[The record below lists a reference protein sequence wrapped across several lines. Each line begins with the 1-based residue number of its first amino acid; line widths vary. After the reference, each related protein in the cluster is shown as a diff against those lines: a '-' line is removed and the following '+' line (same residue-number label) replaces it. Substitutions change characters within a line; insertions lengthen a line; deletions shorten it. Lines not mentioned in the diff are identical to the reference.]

1 MNKKKYDLVVIGAGL
16 SSLMFLNRYLKK
28 FKTHSVLILES
39 KKNIKK
45 DQTFCVWEG
54 PGLDCIQQNFNLTP
68 KKTWNKILIQNQDKN
83 ISRTISPYQYV
94 CFDGYETF
102 NQLIKEHANQLEI
115 IRNISVDKIE
125 KEHDVFNVF
134 SKNKLFQGYY
144 VVDSRNNY
152 SDLDI
157 KSVHIK
163 QAFVGHE
170 IDLPVDTFHS
180 DQATIMSFKDN
191 SEEVEFTYILPFSS
205 KKALIET
212 TVFSKNPNLNN
223 IERRHKE
230 FLKVYAGYKIHRT
243 EKAIIPMAIMR
254 EIQENDVLKIGTNVG
269 MIRPSSGYSM
279 RRIASWILNIN
290 IVKLNKNN
298 HKYYQYKQDKLLNW
312 LDSIFL
318 KVIYFYPDQGPYL
331 FMQLF
336 SRVSM
341 PSLIRFLSDKPSM
354 LDLIRVLWS
363 MPKILMIKG
372 MQKNNV

>member
-1 MNKKKYDLVVIGAGL
+1 MNKKYDLVVIGAGL

-28 FKTHSVLILES
+28 FKKHSVLILES

-54 PGLDCIQQNFNLTP
+54 PGLDSIQKNFNLQP

-102 NQLIKEHANQLEI
+102 NRLIKEHANQVEI
-115 IRNISVDKIE
+115 KRNILVDKIE
-125 KEHDVFNVF
+125 KKHDVFNIF
-134 SKNKLFQGYY
+134 CKNKLFQGHY
-144 VVDSRNNY
+144 VVDSRNNDK
-152 SDLDI
+152 DLDVT
-157 KSVHIK
+157 SVHVK

-170 IDLPVDTFHS
+170 IDVPKDTFSS

-212 TVFSKNPNLNN
+212 TVFSKNPNLSS
-223 IERRHKE
+223 IARRHKE
-230 FLKVYAGYKIHRT
+230 LLKVYKDYKILRS
-243 EKAIIPMAIMR
+243 EKAIIPMAIVKD
-254 EIQENDVLKIGTNVG
+254 ETENTALRIGTNAG

-290 IVKLNKNN
+290 IVKLNEAN
-298 HKYYQYKQDKLLNW
+298 HKYYQYKQDKFLNW

-318 KVIYFYPDQGPYL
+318 KVIYYYPDQGPYL

-336 SRVSM
+336 SRVNMS
-341 PSLIRFLSDKPSM
+341 SLIRFLSDKPSI
-354 LDLIRVLWS
+354 LDLIKVLWS

>member
-1 MNKKKYDLVVIGAGL
+1 MNKKYDLVVIGAGL

-28 FKTHSVLILES
+28 FKKHSVLILES
-39 KKNIKK
+39 KKSIKK

-54 PGLDCIQQNFNLTP
+54 PGLDSIQKNFNLQP
-68 KKTWNKILIQNQDKN
+68 KKTWNKILIQDQDKN

-102 NQLIKEHANQLEI
+102 NRLIKEHANQVEI
-115 IRNISVDKIE
+115 KRNILVDKIE
-125 KEHDVFNVF
+125 KKHDVFNIF
-134 SKNKLFQGYY
+134 CKNKLFQGHY
-144 VVDSRNNY
+144 VVDSRNNDK
-152 SDLDI
+152 DLDVT
-157 KSVHIK
+157 SVHVK

-170 IDLPVDTFHS
+170 IDVPKDTFSS

-191 SEEVEFTYILPFSS
+191 LEEVEFTYILPFSS

-212 TVFSKNPNLNN
+212 TVFSKNPNLNS
-223 IERRHKE
+223 IARKHKE
-230 FLKVYAGYKIHRT
+230 LLKAYKDYKILRT
-243 EKAIIPMAIMR
+243 EKAIIPMAIMKDKT
-254 EIQENDVLKIGTNVG
+254 ENAALRIGTNAG
-269 MIRPSSGYSM
+269 MVRPSSGYSM

-290 IVKLNKNN
+290 IVKLNEAN
-298 HKYYQYKQDKLLNW
+298 HKYYQYKQDKFLNW
-312 LDSIFL
+312 LDSVFL

-336 SRVSM
+336 SRVNM
-341 PSLIRFLSDKPSM
+341 PSLIRFLSDKPSI
-354 LDLIRVLWS
+354 LDLIKVLWS

>member
-1 MNKKKYDLVVIGAGL
+1 MNKKYDLVVIGAGL

-28 FKTHSVLILES
+28 FKKHSVLILES

-54 PGLDCIQQNFNLTP
+54 PGLDSIQKNFNLQP

-102 NQLIKEHANQLEI
+102 NRLIKEHANQVEI
-115 IRNISVDKIE
+115 KRNILVDKIE
-125 KEHDVFNVF
+125 KKHDVFNIF
-134 SKNKLFQGYY
+134 CKNKLFQGHY
-144 VVDSRNNY
+144 VVDSRNNDK
-152 SDLDI
+152 DLDVT
-157 KSVHIK
+157 SVHVK

-170 IDLPVDTFHS
+170 IDLPKDTFSS

-212 TVFSKNPNLNN
+212 TVFSKNPNLNS
-223 IERRHKE
+223 IARKHKE
-230 FLKVYAGYKIHRT
+230 LLKVYKDYKVIRS
-243 EKAIIPMAIMR
+243 EKAIIPMAIVKD
-254 EIQENDVLKIGTNVG
+254 ETENAVLRIGTNVG
-269 MIRPSSGYSM
+269 MVRPSSGYSM

-290 IVKLNKNN
+290 IVKLNEAN
-298 HKYYQYKQDKLLNW
+298 HKYYQYKQDKFLNW

-318 KVIYFYPDQGPYL
+318 KVIYYYPDQGPYL

-336 SRVSM
+336 SRVNMS
-341 PSLIRFLSDKPSM
+341 SLIRFLSDKPSI
-354 LDLIRVLWS
+354 LDLIKVLWS

>member
-1 MNKKKYDLVVIGAGL
+1 MNKKYDLVVIGAGL

-28 FKTHSVLILES
+28 FKKHSVLILES

-54 PGLDCIQQNFNLTP
+54 PGLDSIQKNFNLQP
-68 KKTWNKILIQNQDKN
+68 KKTWNKILIQDQDKN

-102 NQLIKEHANQLEI
+102 NRLIKEHANQVEI
-115 IRNISVDKIE
+115 KRNILVDKIE
-125 KEHDVFNVF
+125 KKHDVFNIF
-134 SKNKLFQGYY
+134 CKNKLFQGHY
-144 VVDSRNNY
+144 VVDSRNNDK
-152 SDLDI
+152 DLDVT
-157 KSVHIK
+157 SVHVK

-170 IDLPVDTFHS
+170 IDVPKDTFSS

-212 TVFSKNPNLNN
+212 TVFSKNPNLNS
-223 IERRHKE
+223 IARKHKE
-230 FLKVYAGYKIHRT
+230 LLKVYKDYKVIRS
-243 EKAIIPMAIMR
+243 EKAIIPMAIVKD
-254 EIQENDVLKIGTNVG
+254 ETENAVLRIGTNVG
-269 MIRPSSGYSM
+269 MVRPSSGYSM

-290 IVKLNKNN
+290 IVKLNEAN
-298 HKYYQYKQDKLLNW
+298 HKYYQYKQDKFLNW

-318 KVIYFYPDQGPYL
+318 KVIYYYPDQGPYL

-336 SRVSM
+336 SRVNMS
-341 PSLIRFLSDKPSM
+341 SLIRFLSDKPSI
-354 LDLIRVLWS
+354 LDLIKVLWS

>member
-1 MNKKKYDLVVIGAGL
+1 MNKKYDLVVIGAGL

-28 FKTHSVLILES
+28 FKKHSVLILES

-54 PGLDCIQQNFNLTP
+54 PGLDSIQKNFNLQP
-68 KKTWNKILIQNQDKN
+68 KKTWNKILIQNQNRN
-83 ISRTISPYQYV
+83 IFRMISPYQYV

-115 IRNISVDKIE
+115 KRNIKVDKIE
-125 KEHDVFNVF
+125 KEHNVYNVY
-134 SKNKLFQGYY
+134 SKNKLFKGHY

-152 SDLDI
+152 ADLDVT
-157 KSVHIK
+157 SVHIK

-170 IDLPVDTFHS
+170 IDLPKDTFTS

-191 SEEVEFTYILPFSS
+191 SEEVEFTYILPFTS

-212 TVFSKNPNLNN
+212 TVFSKNPNLNS
-223 IERRHKE
+223 IARKQKE
-230 FLKVYAGYKIHRT
+230 LLKSYKGFKVLRT
-243 EKAIIPMAIMR
+243 EKAIIPMAI
-254 EIQENDVLKIGTNVG
+254 IKNKKENAELKIGTNAG
-269 MIRPSSGYSM
+269 MVRPSSGYSM

-290 IVKLNKNN
+290 IVKLNKAN
-298 HKYYQYKQDKLLNW
+298 HSHYQFKQNRLLNW

-318 KVIYFYPDQGPYL
+318 KVIYFYPDQGPHL

-354 LDLIRVLWS
+354 IDLIKVLWS

>member
-1 MNKKKYDLVVIGAGL
+1 MNKKYDLVVIGAGL

-28 FKTHSVLILES
+28 FKKHSVLILES

-54 PGLDCIQQNFNLTP
+54 PGLDSIQKNFNLQP
-68 KKTWNKILIQNQDKN
+68 KKTWDKILIQNQDKN

-102 NQLIKEHANQLEI
+102 NRLIKEHANQVEI
-115 IRNISVDKIE
+115 KRNILVDKIE
-125 KEHDVFNVF
+125 KQHDVFNVF
-134 SKNKLFQGYY
+134 CKNKLFQGQY
-144 VVDSRNNY
+144 VVDSRNNDK
-152 SDLDI
+152 DLDVT
-157 KSVHIK
+157 SVHVK

-170 IDLPVDTFHS
+170 IDVPKDTFSS

-212 TVFSKNPNLNN
+212 TVFSKNPNLNS
-223 IERRHKE
+223 IARKHKE
-230 FLKVYAGYKIHRT
+230 LLKVYKDYRILRS
-243 EKAIIPMAIMR
+243 EKAIIPMAIVKD
-254 EIQENDVLKIGTNVG
+254 ETENAALRIGTNVG
-269 MIRPSSGYSM
+269 MVRPSSGYSM

-290 IVKLNKNN
+290 IVKLNEAN
-298 HKYYQYKQDKLLNW
+298 HKYYQYKQDKFLNW

-336 SRVSM
+336 SRVNM
-341 PSLIRFLSDKPSM
+341 PSLIRFLSDKPSI
-354 LDLIRVLWS
+354 LDLIKVLWS

>member
-1 MNKKKYDLVVIGAGL
+1 MNKKYDLVVIGAGL

-28 FKTHSVLILES
+28 FKKHSVLILES

-54 PGLDCIQQNFNLTP
+54 PGLDSIQKNFNLQP

-102 NQLIKEHANQLEI
+102 NRLIKEHANQVEI
-115 IRNISVDKIE
+115 KRNILVDKIE
-125 KEHDVFNVF
+125 KKHDVFNVF
-134 SKNKLFQGYY
+134 CKNKLFQGHY
-144 VVDSRNNY
+144 VVDSRNNDK
-152 SDLDI
+152 DLDVT
-157 KSVHIK
+157 SVHVK

-170 IDLPVDTFHS
+170 IDVPKDTFSS

-212 TVFSKNPNLNN
+212 TVFSKNPNLNS
-223 IERRHKE
+223 IARKHKE
-230 FLKVYAGYKIHRT
+230 LLKAYKDYKILRT
-243 EKAIIPMAIMR
+243 EKAIIPMAIMKDKT
-254 EIQENDVLKIGTNVG
+254 ENAALRIGTNAG
-269 MIRPSSGYSM
+269 MVRPSSGYSM

-290 IVKLNKNN
+290 IVKLNEAN
-298 HKYYQYKQDKLLNW
+298 HKYYQYKQDKFLNW

-336 SRVSM
+336 SSVSM
-341 PSLIRFLSDKPSM
+341 PSLIRFLSDKPSI
-354 LDLIRVLWS
+354 LDLIKVLWS

>member
-1 MNKKKYDLVVIGAGL
+1 MNKRYDLVVIGAGL

-28 FKTHSVLILES
+28 FKKHSVLILES
-39 KKNIKK
+39 KKSIKK

-54 PGLDCIQQNFNLTP
+54 PGLDSIQKNFNLKP
-68 KKTWNKILIQNQDKN
+68 KKTWNEILIKNQDKN

-102 NQLIKEHANQLEI
+102 NRLIKEHANQVEI
-115 IRNISVDKIE
+115 KRNILVDKIE
-125 KEHDVFNVF
+125 KKHDVFNVF
-134 SKNKLFQGYY
+134 CKNKLFQGHY
-144 VVDSRNNY
+144 VVDSRNNDK
-152 SDLDI
+152 DLDVT
-157 KSVHIK
+157 SVHVK

-170 IDLPVDTFHS
+170 IDVPKDTFSS

-212 TVFSKNPNLNN
+212 TVFSKNPNLSS
-223 IERRHKE
+223 IARRHKE
-230 FLKVYAGYKIHRT
+230 LLKVYKDYKILRT
-243 EKAIIPMAIMR
+243 EKAIIPMAVVKD
-254 EIQENDVLKIGTNVG
+254 ETENAALRIGTNAG
-269 MIRPSSGYSM
+269 MVRPSSGYSM

-290 IVKLNKNN
+290 IVKLNEAN
-298 HKYYQYKQDKLLNW
+298 HKYYQYKQDKFLNW

-336 SRVSM
+336 SRVNI
-341 PSLIRFLSDKPSM
+341 PSLIRFLSDKPSI
-354 LDLIRVLWS
+354 LDLIKVLWS

>member
-1 MNKKKYDLVVIGAGL
+1 MNKRYDLVVIGAGL

-28 FKTHSVLILES
+28 FKKHSVLILES
-39 KKNIKK
+39 KKSIKK

-54 PGLDCIQQNFNLTP
+54 PGLDSIQKNFNLKP
-68 KKTWNKILIQNQDKN
+68 KKTWNEILIKNQDKN

-102 NQLIKEHANQLEI
+102 NRLIKEHANQVEI
-115 IRNISVDKIE
+115 KRNILVDKIE
-125 KEHDVFNVF
+125 KKHDVFNVF
-134 SKNKLFQGYY
+134 CKNKLFQGHY
-144 VVDSRNNY
+144 VVDSRNNDK
-152 SDLDI
+152 DLDVT
-157 KSVHIK
+157 SVHVK

-170 IDLPVDTFHS
+170 IDVPKDTFSS

-212 TVFSKNPNLNN
+212 TVFSKNPNLNS
-223 IERRHKE
+223 IARKHKK
-230 FLKVYAGYKIHRT
+230 LLRAYKDYKILRS
-243 EKAIIPMAIMR
+243 EKAIIPMAIMKDKT
-254 EIQENDVLKIGTNVG
+254 ENAALRIGTNAG
-269 MIRPSSGYSM
+269 MVRPSSGYSM

-290 IVKLNKNN
+290 IVKLNEAN
-298 HKYYQYKQDKLLNW
+298 HKYYQYKQDNFLNW

-336 SRVSM
+336 SRVNM
-341 PSLIRFLSDKPSM
+341 PSLIRFLSDKPSI
-354 LDLIRVLWS
+354 LDLIKVLWS

>member
-1 MNKKKYDLVVIGAGL
+1 MNKKYDLVVIGAGL

-28 FKTHSVLILES
+28 FKKHSVLILES
-39 KKNIKK
+39 KKSIKK

-54 PGLDCIQQNFNLTP
+54 PGLDSIQKNFNLQP
-68 KKTWNKILIQNQDKN
+68 KKTWNKILIKNQDKN

-102 NQLIKEHANQLEI
+102 NRLIKEHANQVEI
-115 IRNISVDKIE
+115 KRNILVDKIE
-125 KEHDVFNVF
+125 KKHDVFNVF
-134 SKNKLFQGYY
+134 CKNKLFQGHY
-144 VVDSRNNY
+144 VVDSRNNDK
-152 SDLDI
+152 DLDVT
-157 KSVHIK
+157 SVHVK

-170 IDLPVDTFHS
+170 IDVPKDTFSS

-212 TVFSKNPNLNN
+212 TVFSKNPNLNS
-223 IERRHKE
+223 IARRHKE
-230 FLKVYAGYKIHRT
+230 LLKAYKDYKILRT
-243 EKAIIPMAIMR
+243 EKAIIPMAIMKDKT
-254 EIQENDVLKIGTNVG
+254 ENAALRIGTNAG
-269 MIRPSSGYSM
+269 MVRPSSGYSM

-290 IVKLNKNN
+290 IVKLNEAN
-298 HKYYQYKQDKLLNW
+298 HKYYQYKQDKFLNW

-336 SRVSM
+336 SRVNM
-341 PSLIRFLSDKPSM
+341 PSLIRFLSDKPSI
-354 LDLIRVLWS
+354 LDLIKVLWS

>member
-1 MNKKKYDLVVIGAGL
+1 MNKKYDLVVIGAGL

-28 FKTHSVLILES
+28 FKKHSVLILES

-54 PGLDCIQQNFNLTP
+54 PGLDSIQKNFNLQP
-68 KKTWNKILIQNQDKN
+68 KKTWNKILIQDQNKN

-102 NQLIKEHANQLEI
+102 NRLIKEHANQVEI
-115 IRNISVDKIE
+115 KRNILVDKIE
-125 KEHDVFNVF
+125 KQHDVFNVF
-134 SKNKLFQGYY
+134 CKNKLFQGQY
-144 VVDSRNNY
+144 VVDSRNNDK
-152 SDLDI
+152 DLDVT
-157 KSVHIK
+157 SVHVK

-170 IDLPVDTFHS
+170 IDVPKDTFSS

-212 TVFSKNPNLNN
+212 TVFSKNPNLNS
-223 IERRHKE
+223 IARKHKE
-230 FLKVYAGYKIHRT
+230 LLKVYKDYKVIRS
-243 EKAIIPMAIMR
+243 EKAIIPMAIVKD
-254 EIQENDVLKIGTNVG
+254 ETENAVLRIGTNVG
-269 MIRPSSGYSM
+269 MVRPSSGYSM

-290 IVKLNKNN
+290 IVKLNEAN
-298 HKYYQYKQDKLLNW
+298 HKYYQYKQDKFLNW

-331 FMQLF
+331 FMRLF
-336 SRVSM
+336 SRANM
-341 PSLIRFLSDKPSM
+341 PSLIRFLSDKPSI
-354 LDLIRVLWS
+354 LDLIKVLWS

>member
-1 MNKKKYDLVVIGAGL
+1 MNKKYDLVVIGAGL

-28 FKTHSVLILES
+28 FKKHSVLILES

-54 PGLDCIQQNFNLTP
+54 PGLDSIQKNFNLQP

-102 NQLIKEHANQLEI
+102 NRLIKEHANQVEI
-115 IRNISVDKIE
+115 KRNILVDKIE
-125 KEHDVFNVF
+125 KKHDVFNIF
-134 SKNKLFQGYY
+134 CKNKLFQGHY
-144 VVDSRNNY
+144 VVDSRNNDK
-152 SDLDI
+152 DLDVT
-157 KSVHIK
+157 SVHVK

-170 IDLPVDTFHS
+170 IDVPKDTFSS
-180 DQATIMSFKDN
+180 DQATLMSFKDN

-212 TVFSKNPNLNN
+212 TVFSKNPNLNR
-223 IERRHKE
+223 IARRHKE
-230 FLKVYAGYKIHRT
+230 LLKVYKDYKILRT
-243 EKAIIPMAIMR
+243 EKAIIPMAIMKDKT
-254 EIQENDVLKIGTNVG
+254 ENAALRIGTNAG
-269 MIRPSSGYSM
+269 MVRPSSGYSM

-290 IVKLNKNN
+290 IVKLNEAN
-298 HKYYQYKQDKLLNW
+298 HKYYQYKQDKFLNW

-318 KVIYFYPDQGPYL
+318 KVIYYYPDQGPYL

-336 SRVSM
+336 SRVNMS
-341 PSLIRFLSDKPSM
+341 SLIRFLSDKPSI
-354 LDLIRVLWS
+354 LDLIKVLWS

>member
-1 MNKKKYDLVVIGAGL
+1 MNKKYDLVVIGAGL

-28 FKTHSVLILES
+28 FKKHSVLILES

-54 PGLDCIQQNFNLTP
+54 PGLDSIQKNFNLQP

-102 NQLIKEHANQLEI
+102 NRLIKEHANQVEI
-115 IRNISVDKIE
+115 KRNILVDKIE
-125 KEHDVFNVF
+125 KQHDVFNVF
-134 SKNKLFQGYY
+134 CKNKLFQGHY
-144 VVDSRNNY
+144 VVDSRNNDK
-152 SDLDI
+152 DLDVT
-157 KSVHIK
+157 SVHVK

-170 IDLPVDTFHS
+170 IDVPKDTFSS

-212 TVFSKNPNLNN
+212 TVFSKNPNLNS
-223 IERRHKE
+223 IARKHKE
-230 FLKVYAGYKIHRT
+230 LLKVYKDYKILRS
-243 EKAIIPMAIMR
+243 EKAIIPMAIVKD
-254 EIQENDVLKIGTNVG
+254 ETENATLRIGTNVG
-269 MIRPSSGYSM
+269 MVRPSSGYSM

-290 IVKLNKNN
+290 IVKLNEAN
-298 HKYYQYKQDKLLNW
+298 HKYYQYKQDKFLNW

-336 SRVSM
+336 SRVNM
-341 PSLIRFLSDKPSM
+341 PSLIRFLSDKPSI
-354 LDLIRVLWS
+354 LDLIKVLWS